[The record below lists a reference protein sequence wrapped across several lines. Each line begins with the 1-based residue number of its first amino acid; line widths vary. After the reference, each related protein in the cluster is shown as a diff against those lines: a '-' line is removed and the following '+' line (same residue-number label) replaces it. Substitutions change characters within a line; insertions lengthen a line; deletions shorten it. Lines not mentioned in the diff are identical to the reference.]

1 MDFKGVFQVL
11 IDNYGIYGLVIAI
24 CLVGICVAI
33 PVMLNKH
40 SKKMTSD
47 LNALG
52 ISLSNALQKQNDGL
66 INKLSETQDKLLE
79 SQLNLVKTLLQQ
91 RAEDHKE
98 DLNIRSFNTNSG

>member
-1 MDFKGVFQVL
+1 
-11 IDNYGIYGLVIAI
+11 
-24 CLVGICVAI
+24 
-33 PVMLNKH
+33 MLNKH

-79 SQLNLVKTLLQQ
+79 SQLNLVKTLL
-91 RAEDHKE
+91 E
-98 DLNIRSFNTNSG
+98 